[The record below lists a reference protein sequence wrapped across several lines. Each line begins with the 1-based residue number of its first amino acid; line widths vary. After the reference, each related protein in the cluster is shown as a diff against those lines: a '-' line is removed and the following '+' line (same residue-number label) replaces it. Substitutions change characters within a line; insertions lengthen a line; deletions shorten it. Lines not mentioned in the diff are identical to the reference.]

1 LAPAAVIQAYD
12 STSDAEGWRGWQQY
26 LRGRKLPGLSR
37 IASSDGSP
45 LAWALPEEGD
55 YEPALALLDWL
66 DELAAG
72 QQRSTGFWEKE
83 ASRWLTAADEAAL
96 TPELA
101 IECLAWCWALPALAQ
116 QVSESLW
123 WQLLNHLTALP
134 EEAESSASDT
144 PLLARQLI
152 LGELPLTIGHLF
164 GELECAKS
172 LAALGRRTLT
182 DGLRKATHGRK
193 VPHARHLADLRPL
206 LACWMRARAL
216 GNRMESGWSGVQVDR
231 QLSLVLQTAL
241 RLSRADGR
249 AVFSHDD
256 SPSWDQ
262 DFLALAVRLSGPEAA
277 QIARL
282 TSTGRASARHNK
294 HLPHPSIESEWA
306 ALAQLRTNW
315 TPDSPALTVKYDGPD
330 IELQLNAG
338 RRTLWSGVWG
348 IEVSRAGQRLP
359 QVGPWEQTCWLS
371 DHEIDY
377 LELSTDLAHGV
388 EVERHL
394 IMLRA
399 DRVLFMADTILSQ
412 SGPPLEYRSTL
423 PLAAECKFEGERETR
438 EGALTY
444 EGKNVARA
452 LPLALP
458 EWRTGR
464 GPGELQFAQKKLEL
478 SHATHAGR
486 LFAPL
491 FVDLNPERLRKQL
504 TWRQLTVAEDRQN
517 VTADVATGFRVEIG
531 DSQWVMYRSLAPP
544 TVRSLL
550 SKSLLNQFLFGVFS
564 DKGKVEALVE
574 IESVKE

>member
-1 LAPAAVIQAYD
+1 M
-12 STSDAEGWRGWQQY
+12 
-26 LRGRKLPGLSR
+26 
-37 IASSDGSP
+37 
-45 LAWALPEEGD
+45 AWALSAEGD
-55 YEPALALLDWL
+55 YEPALALVDWL
-66 DELAAG
+66 DELTVG
-72 QQRSTGFWEKE
+72 QQRSTVSWEKE
-83 ASRWLTAADEAAL
+83 ASRWLTAAEEAMP

-134 EEAESSASDT
+134 EEAESTARDA

-152 LGELPLTIGHLF
+152 LGELPLAIAYLF
-164 GELECAKS
+164 GELECATP

-182 DGLRKATHGRK
+182 DGLREAANGRK
-193 VPHARHLADLRPL
+193 VPHARYLAELRPL
-206 LACWMRARAL
+206 LACWTRARAL
-216 GNRMESGWSGVQVDR
+216 SNRMERGWSGVQVDR
-231 QLSLVLQTAL
+231 QLSLVLQGAM

-249 AVFSHDD
+249 AVFSDAD

-262 DFLALAVRLSGPEAA
+262 DLLTLALRLTGADAA

-306 ALAQLRTNW
+306 SLAQLRTNW
-315 TPDSPALTVKYDGPD
+315 THDSPTLTVKYDGPD
-330 IELQLNAG
+330 VELELNTG
-338 RRTLWSGVWG
+338 RRTLWSGAWG
-348 IEVSRAGQRLP
+348 IEVHRAGQRLA

-377 LELSTDLAHGV
+377 FELSTDLAQGV

-399 DRVLFMADTILSQ
+399 DRVLFVADAILSQ
-412 SGPPLEYRSTL
+412 PGPPIEYRSSL
-423 PLAAECKFEGERETR
+423 PLTAECKFEGERETR
-438 EGALTY
+438 EGTFTHD
-444 EGKNVARA
+444 GKSVARV

-464 GPGELQFAQKKLEL
+464 GPGELQVVQRQLEL

-491 FVDLNPERLRKQL
+491 FVDLNHQRLRKQL

-517 VTADVATGFRVEIG
+517 VTPDVATGFRVEIG
-531 DSQWVMYRSLAPP
+531 ESQWVIYRSLAPP
-544 TVRSLL
+544 AVRSLL